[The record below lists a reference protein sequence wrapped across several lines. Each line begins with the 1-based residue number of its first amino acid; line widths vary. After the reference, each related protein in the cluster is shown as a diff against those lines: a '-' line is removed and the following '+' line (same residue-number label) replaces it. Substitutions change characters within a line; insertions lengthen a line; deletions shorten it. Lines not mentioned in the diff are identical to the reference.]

1 MCQESGDGRFGRRQV
16 KFSGAPTL
24 KLVYYVQTAV
34 RQRPEVPSPDIF
46 AGNRTKMTKRSSDP
60 FAARRET
67 RSSRMIHRT
76 TFVGGTVH
84 SDSGPSKP
92 LKSTKRGHL
101 MTKPEKISDMQRK
114 GNFPTRVRLSCR
126 REGLSTTVYNVRIH
140 DN

>member
-1 MCQESGDGRFGRRQV
+1 MDSYTTVTVLTILKRNTYFICPSKDVGGQESGDGRFGRRQV

-34 RQRPEVPSPDIF
+34 RQRPELPSPDIF

-76 TFVGGTVH
+76 TLVGGTAH

-92 LKSTKRGHL
+92 LKSTKRGQA
-101 MTKPEKISDMQRK
+101 S
-114 GNFPTRVRLSCR
+114 
-126 REGLSTTVYNVRIH
+126 H
-140 DN
+140 D